1 MTTLNT
7 LDRATD
13 ETAIAD
19 LLGRTVATWDAQDAD
34 AYAELFT
41 EDATLVIAGVQQQ
54 GKQEIRAFMAA
65 VFAGPLT
72 GTTFRE
78 ESPRIRFV
86 AADVA
91 IITSL
96 GGVVLPGGTAVL
108 PSHQR
113 RETWVFS
120 RAGSGWLIESF
131 HNCAAS
137 KD

>member
-1 MTTLNT
+1 MTRSDT

-13 ETAIAD
+13 ETAVQN
-19 LLGRTVATWDAQDAD
+19 LLARTVVAWDAHDAG

-41 EDATLVIAGVQQQ
+41 QDATLVTAGLQQEGQQQ
-54 GKQEIRAFMAA
+54 IRAFMAA
-65 VFAGPLT
+65 VFAGPLK

-78 ESPRIRFV
+78 ESPRIRLV
-86 AADVA
+86 ADDVA
-91 IITSL
+91 IVTSL
-96 GGVVLPGGTAVL
+96 GGVVLPGGQAVL
-108 PSHQR
+108 PGHQR
-113 RETWVFS
+113 RETWVLS